1 MPSTAAPIKALIFDF
16 DGVLADTEPLHWQAW
31 REILRPYGIELNWEI
46 FQRICVGLSDWEM
59 LNELCRLATKPV
71 TPDELRAHYPRK
83 RKLFRALAE
92 RRQLIDPGLIDLLK
106 SILFIRLGIVTSSNE
121 EEIQP
126 ILLHAGLLDC
136 MTAVVYGN
144 NVQHY
149 KPHPEP
155 YRIALQCLGVAPGE
169 AVVFE
174 DSAAGMQSA
183 REAGCRVVQV
193 VDVASVPELVRAE
206 VAEIF
211 PPQSYSYGYTPPK

>member
-1 MPSTAAPIKALIFDF
+1 MPSTASPIKALIFDF

-31 REILRPYGIELNWEI
+31 REILKPYGIELNWEI

-59 LNELCRLATKPV
+59 LNELCKLATRPV
-71 TPDELRAHYPRK
+71 TPDELRVHYPRK

-92 RRQLIDPGLIDLLK
+92 RQPVIDPALIDLLK
-106 SILFIRLGIVTSSNE
+106 SISSIRLGVVTSSNE
-121 EEIQP
+121 EEIRP
-126 ILLHAGLLDC
+126 ILLQAKLLDC

-144 NVQHY
+144 HVQHY

-155 YRIALQCLGVAPGE
+155 YHIALQRLGVAAEE

-193 VDVASVPELVRAE
+193 VDVASVPALVRAE